1 MDEDY
6 KNVDI
11 LRCRNIGER
20 GALALAAA
28 FIRGIIILI
37 LYNNIITIIIMIGCT
52 PIITVLDLTRCAV
65 QTRGFGRILHGIRL
79 GNISSLKILNARGN
93 HITGTANEC
102 TIVIY

>member
-28 FIRGIIILI
+28 FIRGITILI
-37 LYNNIITIIIMIGCT
+37 FMTI
-52 PIITVLDLTRCAV
+52 L
-65 QTRGFGRILHGIRL
+65 
-79 GNISSLKILNARGN
+79 SL
-93 HITGTANEC
+93 
-102 TIVIY
+102 